1 MDQDALKSLTIL
13 LALGAGFVAPV
24 KAGVDVVKRALPD
37 DAPGWAFLVA
47 ALILGESALILV
59 SVYSGLAMTPQNIA
73 GCVLAGAV
81 AAGGAVASTEIHK
94 AARQDTPMPTVAE
107 IADELEAR
115 RLERVQARLQ
125 MTGGTETINVR
136 MPENVRVA
144 QNTRP
149 TETAV

>member
-1 MDQDALKSLTIL
+1 MDQDALKALAVL

-24 KAGVDVVKRALPD
+24 KAGVDVVKHALPD
-37 DAPGWAFLVA
+37 DAPGWVFLVA
-47 ALILGESALILV
+47 ALILGESAIILV
-59 SVYSGLAMTPQNIA
+59 SVYAGLAITPQNIA

-94 AARQDTPMPTVAE
+94 AARPDAQTPTVAE
-107 IADELEAR
+107 IADELER
-115 RLERVQARLQ
+115 RRQERVQTRLRGSGGVAPIGARDLTNVV
-125 MTGGTETINVR
+125 MT
-136 MPENVRVA
+136 